1 MTGGERRM
9 NEMEKSEGLLKNR
22 PYVMLLTSQLVSNL
36 GDWLYLLAL
45 LTLIGMRW
53 NATPWQ
59 ITMTTLC
66 MLLPTLLGGPL
77 AGLLADR
84 VERKRLMIISDLV
97 RMVLILGLVFV
108 TELWQVYL
116 LLIVKSSFDV
126 IFSPAKNGK
135 IKEIVPHHQLDQ
147 AVSYS
152 AIIEQGSKIVGPAL
166 GGMLSAAFGLSSS
179 FVINSVAFLIS
190 AIALFGV
197 PTKSKLT
204 LASVQAQGT
213 GELAKEAEGSQRG
226 GLWREVSAGLKVIS
240 GIPLIFFGLIT
251 LASALLVLQIAD
263 SQIVVLFRG
272 IPDVSENLLGW
283 CITASGIGTFLAV
296 AVNRVLSK
304 WSPLTKMSFGG
315 MLIGL
320 VFAGA
325 GVLTMQGTLGTLGTG
340 LMLSMFL
347 LGGLGAGLTFI
358 PFQIAL
364 QKRTPEAMTGRVFG
378 TVSSVTSA
386 AAVIGPLCGGY
397 LVTMFGPESAYMLSG
412 GLMTLLGLILMV
424 LRKPI
429 IERDEAS
436 LQITGLQEDKAASVA
451 MH

>member
-1 MTGGERRM
+1 MK
-9 NEMEKSEGLLKNR
+9 NEMKSGEGLLKNR

-45 LTLIGMRW
+45 LTLIGLRW

-59 ITMTTLC
+59 ITMTMLC

-77 AGLLADR
+77 AGMLADR
-84 VERKRLMIISDLV
+84 VERKRLMIIADLA

-126 IFSPAKNGK
+126 MFSPAKNGK
-135 IKEIVPHHQLDQ
+135 IKEIVPHHQLEQ

-152 AIIEQGSKIVGPAL
+152 AIIEQGSKIIGPAL
-166 GGMLSAAFGLSSS
+166 GGMLSAAFGLSSC
-179 FVINSVAFLIS
+179 FMINSVAFLLS
-190 AIALFGV
+190 AIALWGV
-197 PTKSKLT
+197 PARKRAA
-204 LASVQAQGT
+204 ASVQEAGDS
-213 GELAKEAEGSQRG
+213 AKNLEGAEKAGF
-226 GLWREVSAGLKVIS
+226 WREASAGLKIIA
-240 GIPLIFFGLIT
+240 GIPLIFFGLLT

-272 IPDVSENLLGW
+272 IPGVSENLLGW
-283 CITASGIGTFLAV
+283 CITSSGVGTFLAV
-296 AVNRVLSK
+296 GVNSLLRK

-315 MLIGL
+315 MLVGL

-325 GVLTMQGTLGTLGTG
+325 GLLTLQGALGTIGTG
-340 LMLSMFL
+340 LMMTMFL
-347 LGGLGAGLTFI
+347 LAGLGAGLTFI
-358 PFQIAL
+358 PFQVTL
-364 QKRTPEAMTGRVFG
+364 QQRTPEAMTGRVFG

-397 LVTMFGPESAYMLSG
+397 LVTMFGPEPAYILSG
-412 GLMTLLGLILMV
+412 GLMTVIGLALLLF
-424 LRKPI
+424 RKPI
-429 IERDEAS
+429 IERDQAA
-436 LQITGLQEDKAASVA
+436 LQTAGLQEGNFTSAA
-451 MH
+451 MN

>member
-1 MTGGERRM
+1 M
-9 NEMEKSEGLLKNR
+9 KSGEGLLKNR

-45 LTLIGMRW
+45 LTLIGLRW

-59 ITMTTLC
+59 ITMTMLC

-77 AGLLADR
+77 AGMLADR
-84 VERKRLMIISDLV
+84 VERKKLMIISDLA

-126 IFSPAKNGK
+126 MFSPAKNGK
-135 IKEIVPHHQLDQ
+135 IKEIVPHHQLEQ

-152 AIIEQGSKIVGPAL
+152 AIIEQGSKIIGPAL

-179 FVINSVAFLIS
+179 FIINSVAFLIS
-190 AIALFGV
+190 AIALIGV
-197 PTKSKLT
+197 PTKSNLT
-204 LASVQAQGT
+204 TASVQEQEQGT
-213 GELAKEAEGSQRG
+213 GGLAKEAGGSQRG
-226 GLWREVSAGLKVIS
+226 GFWREVSAGLKIIA
-240 GIPLIFFGLIT
+240 GIPLIFFGLLT

-272 IPDVSENLLGW
+272 IPGVSEDLLGW
-283 CITASGIGTFLAV
+283 CITCSGVGTFLAV
-296 AVNRVLSK
+296 GVNSIFRK

-315 MLIGL
+315 MLVGL

-325 GVLTMQGTLGTLGTG
+325 GLLALQGALGTIGTG
-340 LMLSMFL
+340 LMLMMFL
-347 LGGLGAGLTFI
+347 LAGLGAGLTFI
-358 PFQIAL
+358 PFQVTL
-364 QKRTPEAMTGRVFG
+364 QQRTPEAMTGRVFG

-397 LVTMFGPESAYMLSG
+397 LVTMFGPEPAYILSG
-412 GLMTLLGLILMV
+412 GLMTLLGLV
-424 LRKPI
+424 LLLFRKPI
-429 IERDEAS
+429 IERDQAA
-436 LQITGLQEDKAASVA
+436 LQTAGLREDSFTSAA
-451 MH
+451 MN

>member
-1 MTGGERRM
+1 MK
-9 NEMEKSEGLLKNR
+9 NEMKPGEGLLKNR

-45 LTLIGMRW
+45 LTLIGLRW

-59 ITMTTLC
+59 ITMTMLC

-77 AGLLADR
+77 AGMLADR
-84 VERKRLMIISDLV
+84 VERKRLMIISDLA

-126 IFSPAKNGK
+126 MFSPAKNGK
-135 IKEIVPHHQLDQ
+135 IKEIVPHHQLEQ

-152 AIIEQGSKIVGPAL
+152 AIIEQGSKIIGPAL

-179 FVINSVAFLIS
+179 FIINSVAFLIS
-190 AIALFGV
+190 AIALIGV
-197 PTKSKLT
+197 PTKGNLT
-204 LASVQAQGT
+204 TASVQEQEQGI
-213 GELAKEAEGSQRG
+213 GGLAKEAEGSQRG
-226 GLWREVSAGLKVIS
+226 GFWREVSAGLKIIA
-240 GIPLIFFGLIT
+240 GIPLIFFGLLT

-272 IPDVSENLLGW
+272 IPGVSENLLGW
-283 CITASGIGTFLAV
+283 CITCSGVGTFLAV
-296 AVNRVLSK
+296 GVNSILRK

-315 MLIGL
+315 MLVGL

-325 GVLTMQGTLGTLGTG
+325 GLLTLQGALGTIGTG
-340 LMLSMFL
+340 LMLTMFL
-347 LGGLGAGLTFI
+347 LAGLGAGLTFI
-358 PFQIAL
+358 PFQVTL
-364 QKRTPEAMTGRVFG
+364 QQRTPEAMTGRVFG

-397 LVTMFGPESAYMLSG
+397 LVTMFGPEPAYILSG
-412 GLMTLLGLILMV
+412 GLMTLIGLAL
-424 LRKPI
+424 LLFRRPI
-429 IERDEAS
+429 IERDQAA
-436 LQITGLQEDKAASVA
+436 LQTAGLQEDGFTSAA
-451 MH
+451 MN

>member
-1 MTGGERRM
+1 MKI
-9 NEMEKSEGLLKNR
+9 EMKKGEGLLKNR
-22 PYVMLLTSQLVSNL
+22 PYVMLLASQLVSNL
-36 GDWLYLLAL
+36 GDWLYFLAL
-45 LTLIGMRW
+45 LTLIGLRW

-59 ITMTTLC
+59 ITLTTLC

-84 VERKRLMIISDLV
+84 VERKRLMIISDLA
-97 RMVLILGLVFV
+97 RMILLLGLVFV

-179 FVINSVAFLIS
+179 FIINSVAFLIS
-190 AIALFGV
+190 AIALIGV

-204 LASVQAQGT
+204 TASVQEQEQVQGA
-213 GELAKEAEGSQRG
+213 GDLAKKTEGSPKG
-226 GLWREVSAGLKVIS
+226 GFWREVSAGLKIIAD
-240 GIPLIFFGLIT
+240 IPLIFFGLLT
-251 LASALLVLQIAD
+251 LAASMLVLQIAD

-272 IPDVSENLLGW
+272 IPGISEDLLGW
-283 CITASGIGTFLAV
+283 CITGSGVGTFLAV
-296 AVNRVLSK
+296 AVNRILNK

-325 GVLTMQGTLGTLGTG
+325 GLLTLQGALGTIGTG
-340 LMLSMFL
+340 LMLMLFL

-358 PFQIAL
+358 PFQITL

-397 LVTMFGPESAYMLSG
+397 LVTSFGPESAYMLSG
-412 GLMTLLGLILMV
+412 GLMTLIGLAV
-424 LRKPI
+424 LLFRKPI
-429 IERDEAS
+429 IKRDQAAT
-436 LQITGLQEDKAASVA
+436 LQTANLQQANAASAAVN
-451 MH
+451 

>member
-1 MTGGERRM
+1 MK
-9 NEMEKSEGLLKNR
+9 NEMKSGEGLLKNR

-45 LTLIGMRW
+45 LTLIGLRW

-59 ITMTTLC
+59 ITMTMLC

-77 AGLLADR
+77 AGMLADR
-84 VERKRLMIISDLV
+84 VERKRLMIIADLA

-126 IFSPAKNGK
+126 MFSPAKNGK
-135 IKEIVPHHQLDQ
+135 IKEIVPHHQLEQ

-152 AIIEQGSKIVGPAL
+152 AIIEQGSKIIGPAL
-166 GGMLSAAFGLSSS
+166 GGMLSAAFGLSSC
-179 FVINSVAFLIS
+179 FMINSVAFLLS
-190 AIALFGV
+190 AIALWGV
-197 PTKSKLT
+197 PARKRAA
-204 LASVQAQGT
+204 ASVQEAGDS
-213 GELAKEAEGSQRG
+213 AKNLEGAEKAGF
-226 GLWREVSAGLKVIS
+226 WREVSAGLKIIA
-240 GIPLIFFGLIT
+240 GIPLIFFGLLT

-272 IPDVSENLLGW
+272 IPGVSENLLGW
-283 CITASGIGTFLAV
+283 CITSSGVGTFLAV
-296 AVNRVLSK
+296 GVNSLLRK

-315 MLIGL
+315 MLVGL

-325 GVLTMQGTLGTLGTG
+325 GLLTLQGALGTIGTG
-340 LMLSMFL
+340 LMMTMFL
-347 LGGLGAGLTFI
+347 LAGLGAGLTFI
-358 PFQIAL
+358 PFQVTL
-364 QKRTPEAMTGRVFG
+364 QQRTPEAMTGRVFG

-397 LVTMFGPESAYMLSG
+397 LVTMFGPEPAYILSG
-412 GLMTLLGLILMV
+412 GLMTVIGLALLLF
-424 LRKPI
+424 RKPI
-429 IERDEAS
+429 IERDQAA
-436 LQITGLQEDKAASVA
+436 LQTAGLQEGNFTSAA
-451 MH
+451 MN